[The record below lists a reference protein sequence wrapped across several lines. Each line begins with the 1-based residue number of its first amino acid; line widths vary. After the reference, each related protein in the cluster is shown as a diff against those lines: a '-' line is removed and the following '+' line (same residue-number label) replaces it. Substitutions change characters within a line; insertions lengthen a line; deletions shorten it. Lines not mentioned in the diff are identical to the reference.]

1 MWMFLVG
8 GKAEE
13 QAHFLSFY
21 RDFMSKAWGVEEQ
34 PCPLTQCHVE
44 VFHCVSWLRK
54 PFLHEPP
61 PTGRSSFHP
70 WSLPCLTAVLRKETS
85 KFKTCALP
93 FNILESSDQCSCV
106 CRLCWLQKH
115 WLNSGLYLSAKM
127 GDCLI
132 FSFMLLSPAVYY
144 VVVFFIQHNPT
155 VGMSVVWFHGI
166 VGHAFFNRLMFTVF
180 SFICKYAQNHQ
191 VILYV

>member
-1 MWMFLVG
+1 MTRDARFAFNTTKSQFAILIMNFCSKVRFTVKMLTCCCFEDVNVSGWWQSWGTGAL
-8 GKAEE
+8 
-13 QAHFLSFY
+13 
-21 RDFMSKAWGVEEQ
+21 RDFTSKAWGVEEQ

-115 WLNSGLYLSAKM
+115 WLNSGLYLRAKM
-127 GDCLI
+127 G
-132 FSFMLLSPAVYY
+132 FSRLCYFPLLFIMLL
-144 VVVFFIQHNPT
+144 FFLFSTIQ
-155 VGMSVVWFHGI
+155 
-166 VGHAFFNRLMFTVF
+166 
-180 SFICKYAQNHQ
+180 Q
-191 VILYV
+191 